1 MAVMPQFFVGRKLN
15 AFTVTPQTVAGDG
28 TLADGTSASL
38 AGLWDTLEISMA
50 PETEE
55 ISAADASNT
64 HNVLLKNNYTCRI
77 TTLLRS
83 AAGTGLVNPL
93 ASILSNTANEVFKI
107 VVTRKSDLTAGA
119 GTAVWTFYGLKTGYD
134 ETLNKGRSTGVASFA
149 MIDPGTTNPTYPTPG
164 TQP

>member
-1 MAVMPQFFVGRKLN
+1 MVAQPQWFTGKKLT

-28 TLADGTSASL
+28 TLADGTSSSL

-77 TTLLRS
+77 TTLLR
-83 AAGTGLVNPL
+83 AATTTGLVNPM
-93 ASILSNTANEVFKI
+93 ASILSSTSNEVFKI
-107 VVTRKSDLTAGA
+107 VATRKSDLTAGA

-149 MIDPGTTNPTYPTPG
+149 MIDPGTTNPTYPSPG